1 MKNSPLPNESP
12 RKKAIRYWERRRIF
26 YNLAL
31 VPPAVVGYALA
42 DTLNWAGDPHTAHYG
57 FALFWFALSALG
69 ANVCYSFAYALEFF
83 FGSAHGAP
91 RWRTTVFVGGVLF
104 GMLLALI
111 GGRNIADM
119 EYDQPFRTS
128 ANNSLHSTPR

>member
-1 MKNSPLPNESP
+1 MP

-26 YNLAL
+26 YNLAV
-31 VPPAVVGYALA
+31 VPPAFVGYALA
-42 DTLNWAGDPHTAHYG
+42 DTMNYVGDPHVTHYG
-57 FALFWFALSALG
+57 FVLLWLALSALG

-83 FGSAHGAP
+83 LGGPDGASRWLRFG
-91 RWRTTVFVGGVLF
+91 RTTAFVGGVLF
-104 GMLLALI
+104 AMLLALI

-119 EYDQPFRTS
+119 EYYQQFRTS